1 MIFDFDKPGKVR
13 GAQPHQQLVTGSIY
27 GGVIFSFE
35 NGQATKIFLGAAA
48 E

>member
-1 MIFDFDKPGKVR
+1 MYPSSYLI
-13 GAQPHQQLVTGSIY
+13 AGSPY

-35 NGQATKIFLGAAA
+35 NGKVASIFIGVDS